1 MADRIGQQL
10 GNYRLIRLIGQGG
23 FADVFLAEHVY
34 LKTQV
39 AVKLLQ
45 TRIADDELEGFLKE
59 ARTIA
64 HLVHPHIVR
73 VMDFGVER
81 GSPFLVMDY
90 APNGTL
96 RQRHPRDTQL
106 LPATIVSY
114 AKQVADALQYAH
126 DEKFIH
132 RDIKP
137 ENILMGR
144 RNEVLLSDFGI
155 ALIAQSSRYQ
165 HTRDVAGTVFY
176 MAPEQIQG
184 KPRAASDQYAL
195 GVVVYEWLSG
205 NRPFNGSFSEVC
217 AQHMFAS
224 PPLLREKI
232 PMIAPAVEEVV
243 LTALA
248 KDPSQRF
255 KSVRAFA
262 NALEQASRLERST
275 DPAIRLRSPT
285 SSAVLV
291 EETAENSP
299 ISTPSLLPSEKMP
312 SPSPALES
320 ERGSSP
326 SPIQPIGISASSRAD
341 PTPSETSPQFDV
353 GPSTVAVEP
362 AMEVSEGHHAV
373 AGRRNG
379 KMKMWLVWGI
389 GKRQVLAILLGVILY
404 SAMNYSLN
412 LLYGQDSPLVVTSI
426 SIFNVSI
433 DSGIV
438 ILMSV
443 VLVIPLFLG
452 AVSGPW
458 VSLITVMLGTYLG
471 ALLAGYYTPSDYYG
485 ASWTWSAGQLL
496 ISFIAGLALFKT
508 QGRYNTGSAIA
519 YTVTIDAVAILV
531 GIAFATFGDI
541 WVSSITFDVAW
552 SGFLKFALP
561 AAIDLILLP
570 LLLLAYNTVT
580 ERLRGAQFNKRT

>member
-23 FADVFLAEHVY
+23 FADVFLGEHVY

-45 TRIADDELEGFLKE
+45 TRVADDELEGFLKE

-81 GSPFLVMDY
+81 ETPFLVMDY

-96 RQRHPRDTQL
+96 RQLHPRGTQL
-106 LPATIVSY
+106 LSATIVPY
-114 AKQVADALQYAH
+114 VKQVADALQYAH

-137 ENILMGR
+137 ENILLGR

-155 ALIAQSSRYQ
+155 AQIAQSTRYQ
-165 HTRDVAGTVFY
+165 NTREVAGTVFY

-205 NRPFNGSFSEVC
+205 DRPFNGSFTEVC
-217 AQHMFAS
+217 AQHIFAS
-224 PPLLREKI
+224 PPSLREKI
-232 PMIAPAVEEVV
+232 STLSPAVEEVV

-255 KSVRAFA
+255 KSVQAFA
-262 NALEQASRLERST
+262 KALEQASHLERST
-275 DPAIRLRSPT
+275 GLAIPLNSQT
-285 SSAVLV
+285 SSAVPV
-291 EETAENSP
+291 KEIPGN
-299 ISTPSLLPSEKMP
+299 LPLP
-312 SPSPALES
+312 SPSSPQALPPSPTLEP
-320 ERGSSP
+320 ERVSSP
-326 SPIQPIGISASSRAD
+326 PPIPIQSVDIAASPRAD
-341 PTPSETSPQFDV
+341 PAPSETSPQFDV

-362 AMEVSEGHHAV
+362 SMEVSEGHRAV
-373 AGRRNG
+373 AGKRNG

-389 GKRQVLAILLGVILY
+389 GKRQVLAMLLGVILY
-404 SAMNYSLN
+404 SAVNYPLN
-412 LLYGQDSPLVVTSI
+412 FLYSQDSSLVVTSI

-438 ILMSV
+438 IFMSV
-443 VLVIPLFLG
+443 VLVIPLFMG
-452 AVSGPW
+452 TVFGPW
-458 VSLITVMLGTYLG
+458 VGLITVMVGAYLS
-471 ALLAGYYTPSDYYG
+471 ALLASYNFPSDYYG
-485 ASWTWSAGQLL
+485 VSWTWSAGQLL
-496 ISFIAGLALFKT
+496 IGFIAGLALLKT

-519 YTVTIDAVAILV
+519 YAVAISAAGILV
-531 GIAFATFGDI
+531 GIAFTTFGDI
-541 WVSSITFDVAW
+541 WVSSITLDVAW
-552 SGFLKFALP
+552 SIFLSLALP
-561 AAIDLILLP
+561 AAINLLLLP
-570 LLLLAYNTVT
+570 LLLLAYNTAT
-580 ERLRGAQFNKRT
+580 ERLRGVQFNKRT